1 MSTIIFPSPVYGPVH
16 SRRLGLS
23 LGINLLPGDGKIC
36 NFDCL
41 YCEIGFN
48 KDGFTRTKHPSR
60 EAVAEAL
67 TLNRKLWTI
76 LGTSA
81 TEDSNP
87 LPPEVKENIGNLTVF
102 VLKRTLEIMD
112 DPSPEKLSAL
122 IAINRSLAQG
132 LRGQGDEE

>member
-1 MSTIIFPSPVYGPVH
+1 MNGYGASAYQRVQTT
-16 SRRLGLS
+16 LGPRQLEAH
-23 LGINLLPGDGKIC
+23 LLLKAAAQLQS
-36 NFDCL
+36 F
-41 YCEIGFN
+41 
-48 KDGFTRTKHPSR
+48 KDNWSY
-60 EAVAEAL
+60 EEDAVSEAL

-87 LPPEVKENIGNLTVF
+87 LPPDVKENIGNLTVF